1 MQNRVTVSVEHEAA
15 SIRQI
20 LDAGDYLDG
29 ADLYGINGHAFSR
42 AHFAFS
48 GSVFALA

>member
-1 MQNRVTVSVEHEAA
+1 MQNRVIVSVEHEAA

-29 ADLYGINGHAFSR
+29 ADLCGINGRAFSR
-42 AHFAFS
+42 AHFSFS
-48 GSVFALA
+48 GSVFQVA